1 MENRNTN
8 HNIQALRAIAI
19 LLVIIQHLHR
29 LPIPEWLM
37 ITYSSAS
44 YWSGVDIFLAISGF
58 LMCKSLETE
67 ISHHGHTVC
76 AFFSF
81 FKKRIFR
88 LTPALVAWAAICV
101 LIAYTLQPYNGISL
115 EKSFDTLIYSLL
127 EISNFFYFQ
136 KTISGISYD
145 PLLSVTWSLSLEWQ
159 LYFLLSALAISLTTK
174 NLYISLIAI
183 IIASSTLLPNNIN
196 HQETIGWWIRPQAF
210 IFGSLIYLSKN
221 RISKLKINK
230 YLSILMCATCLFL
243 LVFFTSIIPPQ
254 FKLFYIGILGST
266 IFILL
271 ALKTPP
277 FHSKVLEWIGD
288 RSYSIYLCHIP
299 AMIIT
304 RFTLDYVFENRLL
317 LNSSVVYILFF
328 CLITGFCSNLS
339 YRYIE
344 QPFIN
349 LYRKKQK

>member
-67 ISHHGHTVC
+67 ISHHGRTAS
-76 AFFSF
+76 AFSSF
-81 FKKRIFR
+81 FKKRVFR
-88 LTPALVAWAAICV
+88 LIPALVVWAVICM
-101 LIAYTLQPYNGISL
+101 LIAYILHPYNNISL
-115 EKSFDTLIYSLL
+115 DKSIDTLVYSLL
-127 EISNFFYFQ
+127 GISNIFYFQ

-159 LYFLLSALAISLTTK
+159 LYFLLSLLVISLTRK
-174 NLYISLIAI
+174 KLYLILLTI
-183 IIASSTLLPNNIN
+183 IVASSVLLPNNIN

-221 RISKLKINK
+221 TISKIKINK
-230 YLSILMCATCLFL
+230 YLSTLLCMVCIFA
-243 LVFFTSIIPPQ
+243 LVFYTSAMPSQ
-254 FKLFYIGILGST
+254 LKLLFIGTLGAIT
-266 IFILL
+266 FMLL

-277 FHSKVLEWIGD
+277 FNSKILEWIGD

-299 AMIIT
+299 VMIIT
-304 RFTLDYVFENRLL
+304 RVTLDHYFANSSL
-317 LNSSVVYILFF
+317 LNSPLVYISIFF
-328 CLITGFCSNLS
+328 LITGICSTLS
-339 YRYIE
+339 YKYIE
-344 QPFIN
+344 KPFIIF
-349 LYRKKQK
+349 YRRSHT